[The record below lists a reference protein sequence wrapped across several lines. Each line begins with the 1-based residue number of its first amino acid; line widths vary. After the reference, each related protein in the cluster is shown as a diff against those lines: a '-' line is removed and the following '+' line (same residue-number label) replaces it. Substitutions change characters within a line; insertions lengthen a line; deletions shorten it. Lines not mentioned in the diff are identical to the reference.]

1 MATVNP
7 VSTSSGSST
16 LSGNSNT
23 TSAVARELVDLCR
36 LGKNGDA
43 IEKLYAE
50 KVISIEP
57 VGGADMP
64 AQMEGIDAV
73 RGKHHWW
80 NENMEVHSADVRG
93 PFVGDD
99 NEFAVYFDYE
109 TTFKPTGKRG
119 TMREMARYT
128 VADGKIVREEFFYA
142 PEG

>member
-1 MATVNP
+1 MATTNP
-7 VSTSSGSST
+7 VSTSTTSPLTGSS
-16 LSGNSNT
+16 NA
-23 TSAVARELVDLCR
+23 TSALARELVDLCR
-36 LGKNGDA
+36 LGRNGDA

-50 KVISIEP
+50 KVVSIEP

-64 AQMEGIDAV
+64 AQMEGIEAV

-80 NENMEVHSADVRG
+80 NENMVVHSAEVRG

-99 NEFAVYFDYE
+99 NEFAVYFDYD

-142 PEG
+142 PES